1 MKGNKHKNIGSA
13 AGRRLLSLLLPAIL
27 LAGLSSCD
35 RVIYDYEGDC
45 SVHYMVR
52 FRYDYNMKWA
62 DAFAHEVECVTLYV
76 IDSDGNIVLEQS
88 EEGPALGV
96 EGYEM
101 EIEVDPGVYS
111 LLAWCGTKDNGS
123 FTVPQTSSA
132 TGLTCTLGCKD
143 DGQGLYVDGEV
154 DRLYYGWLADQEFSS
169 TEGTYTYTV
178 PLVKDTNT
186 VQVVLQ
192 HLSGGVVDKDKFT
205 FEITADNWAMDWD
218 NSLIADEDL
227 TYYAFYTAQ
236 VEAGFGTSGEETKA
250 GAGTKATFSGAVA
263 EFTVSRLVKGH
274 DVQLTV
280 LNNETGATVLS
291 IPLIDFVVLV
301 KGYYNQSLDDQEYLD
316 RQDEY
321 SLVFFLDEGDRWV
334 DAYIYINSWKVVLQG
349 TGL

>member
-1 MKGNKHKNIGSA
+1 MKGNKHRNTGGAALSRLMLPLLSA
-13 AGRRLLSLLLPAIL
+13 AFL

-123 FTVPQTSSA
+123 FTVPQTSLA

-154 DRLYYGWLADQEFSS
+154 DRLYYGWLEDQDFTA
-169 TEGTYTYTV
+169 TEGTQTV
-178 PLVKDTNT
+178 VLPLVKDTNT
-186 VQVVLQ
+186 IQVMLQ
-192 HLSGGVVDKDKFT
+192 QVSGEELDPDDFT

-218 NSLIADEDL
+218 NSLIADEEV
-227 TYYAFYTAQ
+227 TYYPFYTARVQ
-236 VEAGFGTSGEETKA
+236 TDIETKA
-250 GAGTKATFSGAVA
+250 GTRASSYSGVIA
-263 EFTVSRLVKGH
+263 EFTLSRLVDGH

-280 LNNETGATVLS
+280 LNNETGAPVLS
-291 IPLIDFVVLV
+291 IPLIDIVVLV
-301 KGYYNQSLDDQEYLD
+301 KGYYNRSLDDQEYLD

-321 SLVFFLDEGDRWV
+321 SLVFFLDEYGNWIN
-334 DAYIYINSWKVVLQG
+334 AYIYINAWKVVLQEN
-349 TGL
+349 GL